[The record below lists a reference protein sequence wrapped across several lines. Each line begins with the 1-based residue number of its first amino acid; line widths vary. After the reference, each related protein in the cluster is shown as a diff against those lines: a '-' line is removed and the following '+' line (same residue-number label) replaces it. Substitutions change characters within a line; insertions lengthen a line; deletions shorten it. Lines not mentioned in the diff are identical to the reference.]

1 MRTTRKVLAATATAL
16 GLLTVQSA
24 EAQRRRG
31 LEDVTPAPRHG
42 FWLSGG
48 LAAGSE
54 NVRFSN
60 EPGGYGEE
68 NVQPAFWFALGGT
81 VNPHLRLGGEVN
93 GWVWDHHDLDTG
105 YQVTDYLAAVLL
117 TGQFY
122 PADRLGLFLKGG
134 VGLSRSGTSISGGSG
149 VGENGFAYLVGAGYD
164 IRLGRTVFLTPLVNL
179 MYHRS
184 NPDPNDP
191 GGLGTMH
198 ERVFTIGVGITF
210 QPGR

>member
-1 MRTTRKVLAATATAL
+1 MRTILKTLTAL
-16 GLLTVQSA
+16 TVAFLLLPAESA
-24 EAQRRRG
+24 SAQRRRG
-31 LEDVTPAPRHG
+31 LADVTPSPRHG

-48 LAAGSE
+48 LARGSE

-60 EPGGYGEE
+60 EPQGYGEE

-93 GWVWDHHDLDTG
+93 GWVWSHQDHDTG
-105 YQVTDYLAAVLL
+105 FQVTDYLAAALL

-122 PADRLGLFLKGG
+122 PVERLGLFLKGG
-134 VGLSRSGTSISGGSG
+134 VGLSRTGTSVSGGSG
-149 VGENGFAYLVGAGYD
+149 IGENGFAYLFGAGYD
-164 IRLGRTVFLTPLVNL
+164 IRLGRTVSLTPVLNL
-179 MYHRS
+179 MHHRS